1 MKNDYQGLGPGAR
14 LQKIRD
20 SKTISTKKVLLEGE
34 REWNP
39 GWEGGRLLRPRQQVR
54 SFGPSSSE
62 PIAPYVQRF
71 LLPFWSCTNRKTGC
85 RCIKARHR
93 SHAMQG
99 MLHRGVVK
107 IDDLF
112 ARFHARLQLITKTES
127 FVQGVSRRQGRQ
139 AKLQLG
145 EMSNVIGEAT
155 LAGCGAV

>member
-1 MKNDYQGLGPGAR
+1 
-14 LQKIRD
+14 
-20 SKTISTKKVLLEGE
+20 
-34 REWNP
+34 
-39 GWEGGRLLRPRQQVR
+39 
-54 SFGPSSSE
+54 
-62 PIAPYVQRF
+62 
-71 LLPFWSCTNRKTGC
+71 
-85 RCIKARHR
+85 
-93 SHAMQG
+93 MQG

-155 LAGCGAV
+155 LAGCGSV